1 MKYRAAVFAASGLVI
16 AILGVTTLVAPSLA
30 RTTRSPIVSSRPD
43 SLLATVSAVRS
54 CRPRYFGLFNFRN
67 GRQEYVSN
75 LSVRNMTCS
84 SAIRALHHATLIG
97 WPPNL
102 RTSGFT
108 CHILSGGAGG
118 ATDRCVHNLPYKV
131 LRVSIAT

>member
-1 MKYRAAVFAASGLVI
+1 MKSGVAVLAATGLVV
-16 AILGVTTLVAPSLA
+16 ATLGVTTVVAPSLA
-30 RTTRSPIVSSRPD
+30 RAAHGPIAASRPH

-67 GRQEYVSN
+67 GRQEYVFD

-84 SAIRALHHATLIG
+84 SAIHALHNATLIG

-102 RTSGFT
+102 RTSGFK
-108 CHILSGGAGG
+108 CHILSGGGGG
-118 ATDRCVHNLPYKV
+118 ATDRCVHNRPYQA
-131 LRVSIAT
+131 LRVSIGT